1 MIAKTGVPIVDE
13 IISKADRA
21 NVRQVVK
28 DELASLANV
37 YKRARNEYQLK
48 RLLGHITK
56 YWNSYNN
63 GGFIFGYEK
72 PSYLYRRVLSEVAT
86 SVDVKEGKKKSKV
99 KDIVSPLVKNIVSVD
114 EAISNI
120 AQEFTITNHNHEI
133 KIDAYCKKAIELIL
147 DKQSFFISGNAGT
160 GKSFIINNIIEPLLH
175 QLGWDY
181 VLLAPTGIA
190 AKNIKGATIHAQFR
204 LPLSPYIPGIKIP
217 NLYALDD
224 EGIRIV
230 QRIKVMIID
239 EISMVRCDMVD
250 AIDDVLRKYRGS
262 KEPFG
267 GVQVIFV
274 GDLYQ
279 LMPVATPEDW
289 EKLKDK
295 YKSLYFFS
303 SQTITKN
310 PMKMLELKTIHR
322 QKDEGF
328 KSILNSI
335 RINTV
340 TDYQLYELN
349 KQVNT
354 EFEAK
359 QNDGYIRLCSLN
371 KTAWG
376 YNKGMLEKTPGIEK
390 QYKGWTTG
398 WYSRDDYPTDLYL
411 DLKVGA
417 EVMFVRNDTENGL
430 FVNGTRGVIQ
440 HMGEGY
446 VIVEKKD
453 DKERI
458 RVERMQW
465 DCERYHINKVTK
477 QLETEVIGT
486 FNQLPLKLAWAITI
500 HKSQG
505 LQFNKAVI
513 DVSRVFAA
521 GQVYVAL
528 SRCKRKEGMVL
539 TSKVTRKKVMI
550 DEAVTEYMK
559 TVERIEVDDSK
570 EREELSELRKKL
582 DGRGS
587 IYFMAKDGMSADVIA
602 QELGIRIE
610 IVYND
615 LAHLI
620 GQGLIDVHRYVND
633 VKYKAIMF
641 AHKRSHSDDIKV
653 IKELCPANVKYGEV
667 NMVLESLKVK
677 KDEFVLPNLQ
687 TVSDDIEENITSE
700 SENKI
705 EQKEESIIPI
715 VPEIEECEYDVKID
729 VAKDSFYRIA
739 NGTVKNYKKALINK
753 EVAKDFV
760 KNPNTIL
767 GYISPDRCP
776 FVAKEIKTIR
786 FSFDKEFVDVT
797 VKKTSFMTI
806 KTLQGKT
813 VWVISFEFR
822 KN

>member
-1 MIAKTGVPIVDE
+1 MIVKTGVPIVDE
-13 IISKADRA
+13 IISKAQSA

-28 DELASLANV
+28 DELAELARI
-37 YKRARNEYQLK
+37 YKRAHTEYQLK
-48 RLLGHITK
+48 RILGHVTK
-56 YWNSYNN
+56 YWNAYND
-63 GGFIFGYEK
+63 GGKIFGYEK
-72 PSYLYRRVLSEVAT
+72 PSYLYRYVLKEVAT
-86 SVDVKEGKKKSKV
+86 NGGVNVENIRSGSPQNDTSITGRVESVKISA
-99 KDIVSPLVKNIVSVD
+99 D
-114 EAISNI
+114 EAITHI
-120 AQEFTITNHNHEI
+120 IKEFTESHQGHEI
-133 KIDAYCKKAIELIL
+133 KVDAYCKKAIELIM
-147 DKQSFFISGNAGT
+147 DRQSFFISGNAGT

-190 AKNIKGATIHAQFR
+190 AKNIKGATIHAQLK

-224 EGIRIV
+224 EGITIV
-230 QRIKVMIID
+230 RKIKVMIID

-262 KEPFG
+262 KKPFG

-289 EKLKDK
+289 EKLKEK

-303 SQTITKN
+303 CQTITNN

-335 RINTV
+335 RVNKV
-340 TDYQLYELN
+340 TDYQLNELN

-354 EFEAK
+354 EFVPK
-359 QNDGYIRLCSLN
+359 QDDGYIRLCSLN

-376 YNKGMLEKTPGIEK
+376 YNKGMLDKTPGVER

-417 EVMFVRNDTENGL
+417 EVMFVRNDTENDD
-430 FVNGTRGVIQ
+430 FKNGTRGKVVTL
-440 HMGEGY
+440 GDGY

-453 DKERI
+453 DKVRV
-458 RVERMQW
+458 RVERMKW

-505 LQFNKAVI
+505 LQFSRAVI
-513 DVSRVFAA
+513 DVSRAFAA

-528 SRCKRKEGMVL
+528 SRCKRREGLVL
-539 TSKVTRKKVMI
+539 TTKVTKKKIMI
-550 DEAVTEYMK
+550 DDAVTQYMQ

-570 EREELSELRKKL
+570 EREEQSELRRVL
-582 DGRGS
+582 DGRSG
-587 IYFMAKDGMSADVIA
+587 IYYMAKEGLSAEVISD
-602 QELGIRIE
+602 ELNVRVE

-615 LAHLI
+615 LANLI
-620 GQGLIDVHRYVND
+620 GKGLLDVHRYVED
-633 VKYKAIMF
+633 SKYKAIIF
-641 AHKRSHSDDIKV
+641 AKKRCGSDDVKV
-653 IKELCPANVKYGEV
+653 IKERCPANVKYGEIKMVIASLSVPLQSKAKDVVPVEPV
-667 NMVLESLKVK
+667 NKKKERTELNSSPTKVK
-677 KDEFVLPNLQ
+677 ESIAKQEDV
-687 TVSDDIEENITSE
+687 TYDI
-700 SENKI
+700 KI
-705 EQKEESIIPI
+705 EIPSDTFNNI
-715 VPEIEECEYDVKID
+715 ASGK
-729 VAKDSFYRIA
+729 KKSYR
-739 NGTVKNYKKALINK
+739 KALLT
-753 EVAKDFV
+753 KDIAQNFV
-760 KNPNTIL
+760 KNPSVFDSYL
-767 GYISPDRCP
+767 YSYKCP
-776 FVAKEIKTIR
+776 FVSKDITTIR
-786 FSFDKEFVDVT
+786 FICGSKHFDAKVKQISFLNM
-797 VKKTSFMTI
+797 KTI
-806 KTLQGKT
+806 QGKKA
-813 VWVISFEFR
+813 WIILFDL
-822 KN
+822 